1 MTDEVPHTQS
11 FSGMGSERRHNA
23 NAKVIFITRASWQAS
38 RKGQGLMIMKYVTIF
53 NVLKSTEL
61 GGFTWVIIIIAHHT
75 SGVISDAFSMA
86 FYLIFI
92 STQ

>member
-1 MTDEVPHTQS
+1 
-11 FSGMGSERRHNA
+11 MGSERQPNS
-23 NAKVIFITRASWQAS
+23 NAKMIFITRATWQTT
-38 RKGQGLMIMKYVTIF
+38 RKGQGLMIMKNVAIF
-53 NVLKSTEL
+53 KVLKSIEL

>member
-1 MTDEVPHTQS
+1 
-11 FSGMGSERRHNA
+11 
-23 NAKVIFITRASWQAS
+23 
-38 RKGQGLMIMKYVTIF
+38 MKYVTIF

-92 STQ
+92 STQWGDYFSQISD